1 MAALP
6 DRAAAVVAH
15 SATRPVSSAPEQ
27 ISIIIPT
34 LNEAVALETSLPAL
48 QLYRERGHEIIVVDG
63 GSHDRTLA
71 VARPQVD
78 RLMQT
83 VKGRAHQMNEGAEV
97 AKHAILLFL
106 HADSFLPEQADEL
119 IAQALEADNRHWGR
133 FDIRLSNDSLIYRV
147 IEQSVNW
154 RSALSG
160 IATGDQA
167 IFVKK
172 RSFEDVGFFDRIPLM
187 EDVALSKKLRKVSAP
202 CRLKQPVQT
211 SSRRWEKHG
220 VLRTI
225 LLMWRLRLAYAL
237 GARPEK
243 LADKYYP
250 DSR

>member
-1 MAALP
+1 VP
-6 DRAAAVVAH
+6 SD
-15 SATRPVSSAPEQ
+15 TDK

-34 LNEAVALETSLPAL
+34 LNEEASLAAALPVL
-48 QLYRERGHEIIVVDG
+48 QDYRQRGHEIILVDG
-63 GSHDRTLA
+63 GSHDRTLSI
-71 VARPQVD
+71 ARPHVD

-97 AKHAILLFL
+97 ANHPILLFL
-106 HADSFLPEQADEL
+106 HADTQLPPMADQL
-119 IAQALEADNRHWGR
+119 ILEALQPETLHWGR
-133 FDIRLSNDSLIYRV
+133 FDIRLNNEKLIYRV
-147 IEQSVNW
+147 IENSVNW

-160 IATGDQA
+160 IVTGDQA

-172 RSFEDVGFFDRIPLM
+172 RSFEDVGYFDRIPLM
-187 EDVALSKKLRKVSAP
+187 EDVSLSKKLKKISSP
-202 CRLKQPVQT
+202 LRLKEQVLT

-225 LLMWRLRLAYAL
+225 LLMWQLRAAYAL
-237 GARPEK
+237 GVKPEK